1 MSNLCGKVYGVVC
14 PHCGHENFEWEVTD
28 DTYTT
33 GDCDKCD
40 KPIRAIHTENAARN
54 PRSWLG
60 PVLQMRGEQTLS
72 R

>member
-40 KPIRAIHTENAARN
+40 KPIEVYAEFIVQKGNEREAPKSEKGTT
-54 PRSWLG
+54 P
-60 PVLQMRGEQTLS
+60 
-72 R
+72 